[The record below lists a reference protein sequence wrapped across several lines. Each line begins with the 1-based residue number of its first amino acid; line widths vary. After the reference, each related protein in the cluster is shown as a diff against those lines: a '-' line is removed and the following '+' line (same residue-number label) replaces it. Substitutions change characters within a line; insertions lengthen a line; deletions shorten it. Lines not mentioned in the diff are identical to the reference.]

1 MAAYRALPA
10 SSMLCT
16 SSSIEWLIRELNVH
30 LGGQIN
36 AAKHI
41 VLERQTITYKN
52 TGSKPVQEI
61 LVCHPAE
68 QTPDRAF
75 FEVRSASGQS

>member
-1 MAAYRALPA
+1 MYLAAQ
-10 SSMLCT
+10 
-16 SSSIEWLIRELNVH
+16 V
-30 LGGQIN
+30 N

-41 VLERQTITYKN
+41 VLERQTVTYKN

-61 LVCHPAE
+61 LVCHPVE

-75 FEVRSASGQS
+75 FEVHSAFVVSCFS